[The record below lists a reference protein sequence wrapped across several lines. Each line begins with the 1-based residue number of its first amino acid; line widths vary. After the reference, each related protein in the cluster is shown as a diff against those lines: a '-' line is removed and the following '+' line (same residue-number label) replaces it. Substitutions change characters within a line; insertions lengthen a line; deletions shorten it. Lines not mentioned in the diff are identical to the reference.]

1 MPRPQVSPSTGITG
15 FTDVGVLGVKLVDD
29 ELQFPEPIL
38 ALRVNPEV
46 DVAMDE
52 ARGLFL

>member
-1 MPRPQVSPSTGITG
+1 MPRPQVSPSTGLTG

-29 ELQFPEPIL
+29 ELQSPEPIP
-38 ALRVNPEV
+38 ALRVNFEV

-52 ARGLFL
+52 ACGLFL